1 MNHMVMG
8 CVAPFVFRVFSWFL
22 ENLEIIPLLALGY
35 TPGTMSHLPCDIIEG
50 NGHIM
55 STMSRYPRVLCGFL
69 RVLRSGG
76 FIRPKLDSWQ
86 GVGLLCLCKGALLR
100 LSSSLPVMPER
111 ESLGMPHE
119 SAPTCAFSDD
129 IKIQASWGPLCSI
142 YGYDLTQVPHLDSW
156 GTLDFHF
163 LSA

>member
-1 MNHMVMG
+1 MNHTVMG
-8 CVAPFVFRVFSWFL
+8 CVVPFVFSVFSWFL

-100 LSSSLPVMPER
+100 LSSSLRDAR
-111 ESLGMPHE
+111 EGKSGNATRVC
-119 SAPTCAFSDD
+119 SY
-129 IKIQASWGPLCSI
+129 LCLQ
-142 YGYDLTQVPHLDSW
+142 G
-156 GTLDFHF
+156 
-163 LSA
+163 